1 MTLYV
6 PMDTQSNADNLEKLD
21 EVNARY
27 GKKLLNDEVIS
38 DITITFT
45 PGNDAYEAVRGI
57 QQQLMRDTG
66 SQWDTYYQILQFD
79 FTNQIDMQS
88 TFCYYVETQ
97 EDYDR
102 YMGELLDLL
111 LEQQDDIDVKM
122 GFYNTDIDL
131 YTIYEEEVE

>member
-1 MTLYV
+1 
-6 PMDTQSNADNLEKLD
+6 
-21 EVNARY
+21 
-27 GKKLLNDEVIS
+27 
-38 DITITFT
+38 
-45 PGNDAYEAVRGI
+45 
-57 QQQLMRDTG
+57 MRDTG

-102 YMGELLDLL
+102 YIGELLDLL

>member
-1 MTLYV
+1 
-6 PMDTQSNADNLEKLD
+6 
-21 EVNARY
+21 
-27 GKKLLNDEVIS
+27 
-38 DITITFT
+38 
-45 PGNDAYEAVRGI
+45 
-57 QQQLMRDTG
+57 
-66 SQWDTYYQILQFD
+66 
-79 FTNQIDMQS
+79 MQS